1 MAEKTLLE
9 QALRSVSRFK
19 MNIPKWEVPDETQ
32 INIQSNWFLEKA
44 ANKIEERFRKW
55 FKSKDM

>member
-9 QALRSVSRFK
+9 QALRSVSRFG

-32 INIQSNWFLEKA
+32 INIQSNWFVEKA
-44 ANKIEERFRKW
+44 ANKIEEKFQKW
-55 FKSKDM
+55 FKSKDI